1 MSHEL
6 TIRQS
11 GKVEMAY
18 ADETPWHGLGQKLD
32 QNASIEDWRVAAG
45 MDWEIIDTPLVFL
58 DREGEQHNFAGKR
71 VLMRSD
77 DKAPLSVVS
86 DRYKVVQPAEV
97 LDYFRDLVES
107 QGFTMHTAG
116 TLFGGKKF
124 WGLAKM
130 SEERF
135 VKNNQ
140 DGIGGYVL
148 LCTSCDGSLST
159 TAKFTS
165 IAVVCNNTLSYSLRD
180 KRNEVRTT
188 HGAKFDAAN
197 VKAQLG
203 LAREEYDSMM
213 DMAEQLANTQITLDQ
228 ADDFVKFLFAN
239 TRLNTGKAIVEESKA
254 YKKIISLYQGEGM
267 GADLRTREGTAWG
280 MLNAVT
286 EYIDHHVAC
295 RTPDKRMNDAWF
307 GWGAGVKKAAA
318 ERLLELV

>member
-6 TIRQS
+6 TIKNGR
-11 GKVEMAY
+11 VEMAY
-18 ADETPWHGLGQKLD
+18 AAETPWHGLGQKLD
-32 QNASIEDWRVAAG
+32 QTASMADWRIAAG
-45 MDWEIIDTPLVFL
+45 MDWEITDSPVMFRN
-58 DREGEQHNFAGKR
+58 REGEVHEFGGKR

-77 DKAPLSVVS
+77 DYSPLGVVS

-97 LDYFRDLVES
+97 LDYFTDLVQS

-130 SEERF
+130 AEERF

-148 LCTSCDGSLST
+148 LCTSCDGSLAT

-180 KRNEVRTT
+180 KKGEVRTT
-188 HGAKFDAAN
+188 HGAQFDATT

-203 LAREEYDSMM
+203 LARDEYDSMM
-213 DMAEQLANTQITLDQ
+213 QMAEQLAEVNITLDQ
-228 ADDFVKFLFAN
+228 ADEFVQFLFAN
-239 TRLNTGKAIVEESKA
+239 TRLKTGKAAVEESKA
-254 YKKIISLYQGEGM
+254 YKAIMGLYTGEGL
-267 GADLRTREGTAWG
+267 GSDLATREGTAWG

-286 EYIDHHVAC
+286 EYIDHRVGS
-295 RTPDKRMNDAWF
+295 RTPDKRFNDAMF
-307 GWGAGVKKAAA
+307 GWGASVKGAAA
-318 ERLLELV
+318 KQLLELV